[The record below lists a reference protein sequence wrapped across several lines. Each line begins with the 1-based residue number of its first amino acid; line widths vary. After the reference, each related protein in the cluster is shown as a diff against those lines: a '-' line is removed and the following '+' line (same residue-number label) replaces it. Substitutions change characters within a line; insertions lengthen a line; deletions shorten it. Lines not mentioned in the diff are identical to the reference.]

1 MMACFDDAPANER
14 EYVARI
20 AALVKPAPK
29 AIDRLTPERIA
40 RWREMFGRGD
50 WSDYPSDKAGE
61 IAE

>member
-29 AIDRLTPERIA
+29 AIDRLTPEMATYFQHLIA
-40 RWREMFGRGD
+40 RGHFTD
-50 WSDYPSDKAGE
+50 WPSDKAGE
-61 IAE
+61 IDE

>member
-29 AIDRLTPERIA
+29 AIDRLTPEMA
-40 RWREMFGRGD
+40 TYWRELVGRG
-50 WSDYPSDKAGE
+50 WYSDYPKPDKE
-61 IAE
+61 TE